1 MNEDK
6 GGGGWSEAG
15 WTSVFRSDSSGLKSQ
30 RQLVDESNCP
40 GVVSPEDVQRRV
52 REDDRCTP
60 WLVVVQFD
68 TELMVRVRDGSV
80 QLVQYQ

>member
-1 MNEDK
+1 MERGWVDVRLQVGLFWFK
-6 GGGGWSEAG
+6 KSTSAGGR
-15 WTSVFRSDSSGLKSQ
+15 V
-30 RQLVDESNCP
+30 QLCP